1 MSFLEG
7 MEKVLNEDFNT
18 STTENGAVGYRTT
31 RNSIIRL

>member
-1 MSFLEG
+1 MSFLES
-7 MEKVLNEDFNT
+7 MEKVLNEDYNT